1 MYDVIGN
8 VVDENVLGIQDV
20 IVSDGKQKVK
30 TDADGYYEI
39 KTDSK
44 TLTYSANGYAPNTFN
59 LGKYKLDAKINAD
72 VTLKAV
78 AVPLK
83 NDNKISSFLQ
93 KNKKTL
99 MYVGIALVVGVAGY
113 YLYKKS
119 KN

>member
-1 MYDVIGN
+1 
-8 VVDENVLGIQDV
+8 LG
-20 IVSDGKQKVK
+20 S
-30 TDADGYYEI
+30 
-39 KTDSK
+39 
-44 TLTYSANGYAPNTFN
+44 
-59 LGKYKLDAKINAD
+59 KINAD
-72 VTLKAV
+72 VTLKSV